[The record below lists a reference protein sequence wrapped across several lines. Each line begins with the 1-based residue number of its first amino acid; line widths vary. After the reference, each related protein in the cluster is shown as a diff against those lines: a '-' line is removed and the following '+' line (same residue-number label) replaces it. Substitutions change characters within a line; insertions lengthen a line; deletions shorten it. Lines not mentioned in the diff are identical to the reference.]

1 MSTPTENLNRLQAL
15 MAEARQTHAYK
26 AQGASLE
33 FTEDM
38 VRLLQD
44 RKMTQSELAQRI
56 GVSPAYVTK
65 ILRGGTNFT
74 LDTMV
79 KIATALD
86 AEFRCHLQRRGSE
99 TLWVDYTVVKAPRQS
114 VSAPAG
120 SGDADTCEFAFTPIK
135 LPKHFPVSNE
145 GIAPAA

>member
-1 MSTPTENLNRLQAL
+1 MSTPTENQNRLQAL

-38 VRLLQD
+38 VRLMQD
-44 RKMTQSELAQRI
+44 LKMTNSELALRI
-56 GVSPAYVTK
+56 SASPAYVTK

-86 AEFRCHLQRRGSE
+86 AEFRCHLQRRGLES
-99 TLWVDYTVVKAPRQS
+99 TWVDYTVVKARRQS
-114 VSAPAG
+114 VSVPAV
-120 SGDADTCEFAFTPIK
+120 ADTCETVFTPTK
-135 LPKHFPVSNE
+135 LPLPTTLSYE
-145 GIAPAA
+145 SIAPAA